1 MGRSGARPSGVR
13 DAPSGASDDAALV
26 AAAQT
31 DPRAFDQLFD
41 RYGDPVLNYCYYRLG
56 TWEEAEDAAQ
66 QVFANAYAGLARFR
80 NRDRATDPGG
90 SFRSWLFTIAHHE
103 VANRRRGY
111 ARHPAM
117 SLDLATEAFDLGP
130 SPEELAVAA
139 DHQGRV
145 LALVSQLSV
154 DQRRALELRLAGLT
168 DTEIGAVLGRTPGA
182 VRAVQ
187 ARAVARLRGLL
198 GVRGE
203 AEASDA

>member
-1 MGRSGARPSGVR
+1 
-13 DAPSGASDDAALV
+13 
-26 AAAQT
+26 
-31 DPRAFDQLFD
+31 
-41 RYGDPVLNYCYYRLG
+41 
-56 TWEEAEDAAQ
+56 
-66 QVFANAYAGLARFR
+66 
-80 NRDRATDPGG
+80 
-90 SFRSWLFTIAHHE
+90 
-103 VANRRRGY
+103 
-111 ARHPAM
+111 M

-154 DQRRALELRLAGLT
+154 DQQRALELRLAGLT
-168 DTEIGAVLGRTPGA
+168 DTEIGAIVGRTPGA